1 MNVMNLFTPQVGAK
15 HELLFNKP
23 VSALHSNTTRVE
35 VASVT
40 NTTAY
45 NQGILKG
52 ELSLYH

>member
-1 MNVMNLFTPQVGAK
+1 MNVMIIFTPKVAAK

-23 VSALHSNTTRVE
+23 VSALHANTTRVE

-52 ELSLYH
+52 EVSLYH